1 MLRGSGVWVLGF
13 ENRRLARLES
23 SPKKALRIVPIA
35 PIAEIR
41 GL

>member
-23 SPKKALRIVPIA
+23 SPKTSFENRSH
-35 PIAEIR
+35 R
-41 GL
+41 SHR